1 MVASSRCRHSNA
13 ILATAATPANMPKI
27 TDIIDQNNNGVQY
40 ICSGHYK
47 EAKKSFKAALLLL
60 TIFQQHQQGNDAS
73 MMSTSRSMSICFV
86 SQSIPESDSSNGS
99 DDKLY
104 MYRSVLLAYYQNND
118 DDDASKKTKK
128 NDFVLDAKTS
138 AYLTA
143 AVTFNLSI
151 TFHINLLNTKQQQ
164 QTGRASSSSKSKKPK
179 KPMTHKD
186 VLVYYRTPWAALRV
200 FDSHKE
206 EEDSQQNFSFRNA
219 IALGVLNN
227 MGAILYEQSKYAKA
241 WNCFQTIKVLLTEQP
256 ADKKDASCLE
266 TSVRSQLLM
275 NVFIAEERM
284 ESSQRQK
291 SRTNTLHSSLH
302 CTTSFVK
309 EDRPVEKQKRRNS
322 TGILPMNTM
331 TPTDTSSSTM
341 NAWESISW
349 MKLATQN
356 RRNSTNM
363 VDTTIPSSRCSSAIR
378 GSRYYDLWSE
388 KTAAVAPPTSFV
400 QRDSHAVVGLL

>member
-13 ILATAATPANMPKI
+13 ILATAATPGNMPKI
-27 TDIIDQNNNGVQY
+27 TDILDQNNNGVQY
-40 ICSGHYK
+40 ICSGRYK

-60 TIFQQHQQGNDAS
+60 TIFQQHQQDNDAS
-73 MMSTSRSMSICFV
+73 TMITSSYMPISFV
-86 SQSIPESDSSNGS
+86 PKSIPESDSSNGS

-104 MYRSVLLAYYQNND
+104 MYRNVLLAYYQNND
-118 DDDASKKTKK
+118 DNTSKNKK
-128 NDFVLDAKTS
+128 NDFILDAKTS

-143 AVTFNLSI
+143 TVTFNLSI

-164 QTGRASSSSKSKKPK
+164 QGRRASSSSKSKKTK

-206 EEDSQQNFSFRNA
+206 EEDSQQNYSFRNV

-227 MGAILYEQSKYAKA
+227 MGALLYEQSKYAKA
-241 WNCFQTIKVLLTEQP
+241 CNCFETIKVLLTEQQSH
-256 ADKKDASCLE
+256 KQDAYCLE

-284 ESSQRQK
+284 ESSQKQK
-291 SRTNTLHSSLH
+291 SRTNAIHSSLH
-302 CTTSFVK
+302 CTTSISK
-309 EDRPVEKQKRRNS
+309 EDHPVERRRNS
-322 TGILPMNTM
+322 IAGTLPMNTM
-331 TPTDTSSSTM
+331 TPTDASPSTM
-341 NAWESISW
+341 NAWESTSW

-356 RRNSTNM
+356 RRNSTSM
-363 VDTTIPSSRCSSAIR
+363 VDTTNSSSRCSSAIR

-388 KTAAVAPPTSFV
+388 TTAAVAAPTSFA
-400 QRDSHAVVGLL
+400 QRDSLAVVGLL